1 MNGDD
6 ETVERVRAV
15 YDRVAGRYDPM
26 MAIVD
31 RLLFAGGRDW
41 VASHAVGD
49 VLEVAVGTG
58 RNLPLYRRARTVV
71 GVELSEPMLARARKR
86 ARAAGID
93 VDLRVGDAHRLEV
106 PDTSVDAVVFCLAL
120 CSIPDPRTAV
130 HEAWRV
136 LRPGGRL
143 VALEH
148 VRSPLVPVRA
158 AQRAL
163 QPLFLRSM
171 CDHLLREP
179 LEEVSAA
186 GFDVEHLERRRLG
199 IVERL
204 IATKPS

>member
-1 MNGDD
+1 MTGDGD
-6 ETVERVRAV
+6 TVDCVRAV

-26 MAIVD
+26 MAVFD
-31 RLLFAGGRDW
+31 RLMFPGGRQW

-58 RNLPLYRRARTVV
+58 RNLPLYRRARRVV
-71 GVELSEPMLARARKR
+71 GVELSESMLARARER
-86 ARAAGID
+86 AQAAGMD
-93 VDLRVGDAHRLEV
+93 VDLRVGDAHRLDL
-106 PDTSVDAVVFCLAL
+106 PDASVDTVVFSLAL
-120 CSIPDPRTAV
+120 CSIPDAGQAV
-130 HEAWRV
+130 REAWRV
-136 LRPGGRL
+136 LRPGGRI

-148 VRSPLVPVRA
+148 VRSPVAPVRA

-163 QPLFLRSM
+163 QPLFLRAM

-179 LEEVSAA
+179 LDEVSAA

-204 IATKPS
+204 IAAKPS